1 MRLNKFGLFKKN
13 IPCYLLILPTFIL
26 LSVFSFVPFFWAF
39 STSFYE
45 YEIGEKARF
54 VGLSN
59 YREYFSD
66 PTFFLSFKNMIVLT
80 GFAVCVNMIF
90 PLVIAKLIFSL
101 SSERAR
107 YIYRVIFLIPV
118 VVPGVAVQMIWGG
131 MIYSDS
137 GFINEFLRLVG
148 LEGITR
154 GWLSNPYTAL
164 WAIAFIGFP
173 FASGINILIYYAG
186 LSNIS
191 ESVHEAAWLDGAT
204 GIRKFLVID
213 VPLVLSQIKLLVI
226 LTIIAGVQG
235 FEGIF
240 ILTRGG
246 PGFKTMVPGLWM
258 YFNAFSFQKMGQA
271 CAIGV
276 VLFFIILGLTILNL
290 KYFKS
295 AEEIQEFK

>member
-1 MRLNKFGLFKKN
+1 MALTKLAQMKKYFS
-13 IPCYLLILPTFIL
+13 CYLLILPTYLL
-26 LSVFSFVPFFWAF
+26 LSVFSFIPFFWAF

-45 YEIGEKARF
+45 FEIGEQPRL

-59 YREYFSD
+59 YKEFFAD
-66 PTFFLSFKNMIVLT
+66 PVFALSFKNMILLT
-80 GFAVCVNMIF
+80 LFAVFVNIVF
-90 PLVIAKLIFSL
+90 PLTIAKLIFSL

-118 VVPGVAVQMIWGG
+118 VVPGVAIMMIWAG

-137 GFINEFLRLVG
+137 GLINEFLRAVG
-148 LEGITR
+148 LETFTK
-154 GWLSNPYTAL
+154 GWLSNPRTAL
-164 WAIAFIGFP
+164 WAIAFVGFP
-173 FASGINILIYYAG
+173 FAGGINILIYYAG
-186 LSNIS
+186 LSGIS

-204 GIRKFLVID
+204 GLRKFLTID
-213 VPLVLSQIKLLVI
+213 IPLVMSQIKLLVI
-226 LTIIAGVQG
+226 LTIIGGIQA

-258 YFNAFSFQKMGQA
+258 YFNAFSFQRMGLA
-271 CAIGV
+271 CSIGV
-276 VLFFIILGLTILNL
+276 VLFFIILGLTVTNL